1 MPTLVAYLLVFV
13 FVGIGF
19 VLINLTV
26 GTLIRPKVKNAEKDI
41 PYECGEDPVGS
52 SWVQFDLRFYVV
64 ALLFVIFE
72 VELVFFFPWATLF
85 GKLNTLS
92 VPTTPTAAHDLLV
105 KSVAPLA
112 PAGSAVDPDSAL
124 ASAWLIFGEMVFFL
138 AILLVAYAYLW
149 RQGDLNWVRASSVE
163 QAKKRVML
171 PMAEL
176 ELPSRS
182 SL

>member
-1 MPTLVAYLLVFV
+1 MPTLIAYLLIFV
-13 FVGIGF
+13 IVGIGF
-19 VLINLTV
+19 VLVNLTA
-26 GTLIRPKVKNAEKDI
+26 GALLRPKVKSAEKDI

-92 VPTTPTAAHDLLV
+92 VPAEQTAAHDLLV
-105 KSVAPLA
+105 KSVAPQVLL
-112 PAGSAVDPDSAL
+112 GSVVDPHSAL
-124 ASAWLIFGEMVFFL
+124 SSAWLIFGEMVIFL

-149 RQGDLNWVRASSVE
+149 RRGDLNWVRASSVE
-163 QAKKRVML
+163 QARKRVTL

-182 SL
+182 A